1 MMKRAWMGLALGLV
15 ALAGCKE
22 ESNDVSTD
30 LINIAPSASNNTPSA
45 ELPSVQFTDTVFD
58 FGIITEGEK
67 VRHTFS
73 FESVGDAPLIITKV
87 EPSCGC
93 TAVQDW
99 SSRPYNVGETGTITI
114 EFDSNKR
121 PGRQQKTISVITNA
135 SPSVQTLHLQGDVIG
150 PDAL

>member
-1 MMKRAWMGLALGLV
+1 MMKHTWIGLALGLMV
-15 ALAGCKE
+15 LAGCKE

-73 FESVGDAPLIITKV
+73 FESVGDAPLIISKV

-93 TAVQDW
+93 TDVQDW

-114 EFDSNKR
+114 EFDSTSGPAAN
-121 PGRQQKTISVITNA
+121 KTISVITNA
-135 SPSVQTLHLQGDVIG
+135 
-150 PDAL
+150 ALCTRHTCKAT